1 MKRLARILAALL
13 VIAVAVPAIAQVT
26 DEDIDRARQEVN
38 RIVADSQELGD
49 AIQEGWARQA
59 ELGDEIAGLKS
70 SIEFALVR
78 LAETEQRLEE
88 VAVELYMGSTTLASL
103 SVLIN
108 ADDDEFGAG
117 LEYLREVS
125 GVDDSV
131 INQLR
136 VFRRELDNQT
146 SRLAEASDEQEMV
159 TAELEEMYQPY
170 LKKHGVMP
178 SFNFSVQR
186 RVATRT
192 IAARRRSMLRCFESA
207 ARSSGAAFAAPS
219 PTNIGRWT

>member
-70 SIEFALVR
+70 SIEFAQVQ

-88 VAVELYMGSTTLASL
+88 VAVELYMGSTSLASL

-108 ADDDEFGAG
+108 AADDEFGAG

-159 TAELEEMYQPY
+159 TAELEEMAVELLEELVAAQLVYDELVAQQ
-170 LKKHGVMP
+170 
-178 SFNFSVQR
+178 QR
-186 RVATRT
+186 
-192 IAARRRSMLRCFESA
+192 EE
-207 ARSSGAAFAAPS
+207 
-219 PTNIGRWT
+219 